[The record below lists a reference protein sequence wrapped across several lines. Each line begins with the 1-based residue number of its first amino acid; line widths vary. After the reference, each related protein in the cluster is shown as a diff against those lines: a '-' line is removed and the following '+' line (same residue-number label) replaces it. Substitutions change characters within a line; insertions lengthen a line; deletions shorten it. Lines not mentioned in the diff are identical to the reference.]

1 MTVKSRKSS
10 TSSEPVRI
18 QIKRL
23 PGRDPNLPLP
33 GRQTPDSAGLDISA
47 ANEEPITLLPG
58 ARALVPTGLVL
69 ALPHGIEA
77 QIRPR
82 SGLALRHGVTLLN
95 TPGTI
100 DPDYR
105 GELQIIVI
113 NLGQE
118 PFTIKK
124 GDRIAQMVIARLV
137 AAELEE
143 VPELPTSGRGAGGFG
158 HSGLQ

>member
-1 MTVKSRKSS
+1 MTGKSRKSS
-10 TSSEPVRI
+10 TSSEPVRVLVL
-18 QIKRL
+18 RL

-33 GRQTPDSAGLDISA
+33 SRQTPEAAGLDISA

-58 ARALVPTGLVL
+58 SRALVPTGLVL
-69 ALPHGIEA
+69 ALPRGIEA

-82 SGLALRHGVTLLN
+82 SGLALRHGITVLN

-105 GELQIIVI
+105 GELKVLLI
-113 NLGQE
+113 NLGEE

-124 GDRIAQMVIARLV
+124 GDRIAQMVIARL
-137 AAELEE
+137 APAQLEE
-143 VPELPTSGRGAGGFG
+143 VSELPKSIRGAGGFG